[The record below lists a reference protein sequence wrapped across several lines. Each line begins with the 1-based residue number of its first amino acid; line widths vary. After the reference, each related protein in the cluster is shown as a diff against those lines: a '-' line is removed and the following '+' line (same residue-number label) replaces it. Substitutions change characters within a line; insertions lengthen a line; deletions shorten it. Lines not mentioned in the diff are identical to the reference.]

1 MKKTTVVSAI
11 ALSGIV
17 LSSMGGASVFAA
29 DINSM
34 DTKTHIEFSGHT
46 PNPDP
51 DELDL
56 IWVPTTFEFGQH
68 ETADN
73 QNAATTYGMENPLPK
88 YTIVQDLRQT
98 EHSDWKVNAIASE
111 MTAETPTG
119 KKKLS
124 GAQIKISDTSLK
136 SYDSDDNTV
145 VPEHTGV
152 IVEAPGSWSNVTVQ
166 SNITL
171 PTDGTT
177 SAPVMNTTGGAV
189 EKGKYAAE
197 FNKVELSVPQGVAQ
211 EGDFSG
217 IVTWTLSDAI

>member
-152 IVEAPGSWSNVTVQ
+152 IVEAPGSWSNVT
-166 SNITL
+166 L

-189 EKGKYAAE
+189 ENGKYAAE